1 MPCRSTQTA
10 TASGRVAAC
19 SRIECMSAAGGATAG
34 LATGTAISSID
45 MLELHANPFVTCSGE
60 PWRSERRQ
68 IRDRRSDV
76 AEVFF
81 VEILFGYAHTEFL
94 LDVRDEQNEAQGVQ
108 QSRAEQRLIG
118 CRD

>member
-19 SRIECMSAAGGATAG
+19 SRIECMRAAGGAAAG
-34 LATGTAISSID
+34 VATGTAISTID
-45 MLELHANPFVTCSGE
+45 MLALHANPFVTGIGE

-81 VEILFGYAHTEFL
+81 IEILFGYARTEFL
-94 LDVRDEQNEAQGVQ
+94 LDVRDEQNKTQGVQ
-108 QSRAEQRLIG
+108 QPCAKQRLI
-118 CRD
+118 